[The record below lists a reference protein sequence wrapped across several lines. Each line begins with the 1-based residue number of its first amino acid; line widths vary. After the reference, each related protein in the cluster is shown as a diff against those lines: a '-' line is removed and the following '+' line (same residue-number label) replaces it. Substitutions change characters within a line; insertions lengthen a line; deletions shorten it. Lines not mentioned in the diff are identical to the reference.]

1 MQKTSECKQFLEGV
15 WASVWGTAAQLP
27 NGCQCQGRLNVF
39 QGNGVERMLC
49 SRQAGGWW
57 GGGGLGRG
65 ACVETEGRSPG
76 RRAARPDRRR
86 RENEDESRR
95 SFKFI
100 VPAFRPF
107 LRLPR
112 RLCRHLISGMNSNQR
127 ILFFKG
133 GRGGTLT
140 ELLVRR
146 QREENSNNPKE
157 CK

>member
-1 MQKTSECKQFLEGV
+1 MNANNFWKAFGPVCGEQLHSSLMGVNVKAGSTFSRGTEWRECCV
-15 WASVWGTAAQLP
+15 PA
-27 NGCQCQGRLNVF
+27 
-39 QGNGVERMLC
+39 
-49 SRQAGGWW
+49 RQEVG

-146 QREENSNNPKE
+146 QSEENSNNPKE